1 MTTKRPSITLN
12 QAPFEWNLDD
22 GDMTFFGLSSVLFW
36 ANPSLYRMLEPL
48 VAETGPD
55 LFRLLVAYSSSHGTD
70 EDYNAMVT
78 QLGSTFEE
86 GFLAW
91 GRAVGAAG
99 WGAFE
104 LPMFDRESGRA
115 VVRVRNPWE
124 LRMQKAGGKVWGCP
138 FLQGK
143 VIGILCHALGKGC
156 WADEH
161 IEVGGNEPSVEFR
174 VYPSEKTIKRE
185 LDALR
190 RRRLH
195 EQQEELARQIEEAAV
210 ALAQKDE
217 EVVQREELIRAL
229 SAPIIQ
235 VWDRVLAV
243 PLSGSLGREQAA
255 RLTMEL
261 LERVVTL
268 SAEHVILD
276 LTGLSVVDAAAAG
289 HIVATAAAV
298 RLLGAQCAIVGLSP
312 ELARAMVDQDIALE
326 VRTMRTLA
334 DALRDVVGLSR
345 RPSGRSSVELR

>member
-1 MTTKRPSITLN
+1 MTTQRHSITLN
-12 QAPFEWNLDD
+12 HVPIEWNLDD
-22 GDMTFFGLSSVLFW
+22 GYMTFFGISSVLFW
-36 ANPSLYRMLEPL
+36 TNPSLYRMLEPL
-48 VAETGPD
+48 VEETGLD
-55 LFRLLVAYSSSHGTD
+55 LFRLLVAHSSSHGTD
-70 EDYNAMVT
+70 EDYHAMVT

-104 LPMFDRESGRA
+104 LPEFDRASGTA

-143 VIGILCHALGKGC
+143 VIGILCHALSKRC

-161 IEVGGNEPSVEFR
+161 IELEGKEPYVEFR

-190 RRRLH
+190 RRRLQ
-195 EQQEELARQIEEAAV
+195 EQQEELARQIEEATV
-210 ALAQKDE
+210 ALTQK
-217 EVVQREELIRAL
+217 VVQREELIRAL

-243 PLSGSLGREQAA
+243 PLSGSLGSEQAA

-261 LERVVTL
+261 LERVVAL

-312 ELARAMVDQDIALE
+312 EVARAMVDQDIALE

-345 RPSGRSSVELR
+345 RPTAAFKR

>member
-1 MTTKRPSITLN
+1 MTTERPTITLN
-12 QAPFEWNLDD
+12 NASFEWNLED
-22 GDMTFFGLSSVLFW
+22 GDLCFFGISSVLFW

-48 VAETGPD
+48 VSETGPA

-70 EDYNAMVT
+70 EDYEAMVT
-78 QLGSTFEE
+78 KLGATFEE

-91 GRAVGAAG
+91 GRAVSSAG

-104 LPMFDRESGRA
+104 LPEFNRETGTA

-124 LRMQKAGGKVWGCP
+124 LRMQRAGGKIWGCP

-161 IEVGGNEPSVEFR
+161 IEMDGPEPYVEFR
-174 VYPSEKTIKRE
+174 VRPSEKTIKRE
-185 LDALR
+185 LDTLR
-190 RRRLH
+190 RKHLH
-195 EQQEELARQIEEAAV
+195 EQQEELARQIEEATV
-210 ALAQKDE
+210 ALAKKDE
-217 EVVQREELIRAL
+217 EVEQREELIRAL
-229 SAPIIQ
+229 SAPIIE

-255 RLTMEL
+255 RMTSEL
-261 LERVVTL
+261 LERVVRQ

-289 HIVATAAAV
+289 HIVSTAAAV

-312 ELARAMVDQDIALE
+312 ELARALVDQDIALE

-334 DALRDVVGLSR
+334 DALREVVGLSR
-345 RPSGRSSVELR
+345 RAAPAMR